1 MCYRILMKRE
11 RKRKNLTQEQL
22 AISLNVSQSDMSEWE
37 AGKREIPIDIKKKIP
52 DILDSSRLRLEI
64 VNELDADLIVTPY
77 YSGIKSDLIRLI
89 AKNIEEEEESI
100 KAQKELF
107 NIVLEN
113 MTGKEYTKEQIE
125 KISDLM
131 EQIADPVGWK
141 RMLLV
146 GVEEE
151 IGIPIKSINK
161 RIQKKVISKSYTR
174 IGGRH

>member
-1 MCYRILMKRE
+1 MKRE
-11 RKRKNLTQEQL
+11 RKRKHLSQEQL
-22 AISLNVSQSDMSEWE
+22 SILLNVSQSDISEWE
-37 AGKREIPIDIKKKIP
+37 SGKRQIPIDIKKKIP

-64 VNELDADLIVTPY
+64 VNEVDKDLIVTPY

-113 MTGKEYTKEQIE
+113 MTGKQYTKEQIT

-161 RIQKKVISKSYTR
+161 RIPRKVISKSYAQ